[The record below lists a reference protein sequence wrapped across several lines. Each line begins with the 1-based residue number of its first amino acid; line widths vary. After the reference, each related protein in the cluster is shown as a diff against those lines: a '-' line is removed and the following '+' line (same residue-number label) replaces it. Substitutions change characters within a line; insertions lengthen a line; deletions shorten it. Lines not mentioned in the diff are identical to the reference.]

1 MYSTT
6 AGETDDRSQG
16 EDDSREDVQCYHKY
30 STAIQVNILTRLQM
44 SIQCIMEQQI
54 PYIW

>member
-1 MYSTT
+1 MFRKKDQPIPRDMYSTT
-6 AGETDDRSQG
+6 AGDDRSQG

-44 SIQCIMEQQI
+44 SI
-54 PYIW
+54 